1 MNNENTENKETTT
14 EPSGEEVNVTDQE
27 QTYLLAEPTDP
38 VNSDIEESV
47 EHQE

>member
-1 MNNENTENKETTT
+1 MNTENTENKEATT
-14 EPSGEEVNVTDQE
+14 EPSGEEVAITEQE
-27 QTYLLAEPTDP
+27 QASLLAEPTDP